1 MVAPA
6 GWGGALMGGVLRFI
20 ADNRGD
26 VLQRLLEHVEISAIS
41 LAIALLLA
49 LPLALWLGHN
59 GKGGFVAINASNVGR
74 ALPSLA
80 LIALAVPWG
89 GLKPPTVIF
98 ALVLL
103 GIPPILTNTF
113 VGVRQVDPEVVE
125 AARGMGMRSLQ
136 VLGKVELPLAAPVIM
151 AGIRTASVQIIATAT
166 LGALVATGGLGTFIT
181 DGLAVSDT
189 ASILTGAL
197 LVAVLAVLADA
208 GFGLLERATTPTG
221 VKLERGR
228 GAPGTGPAGGPAT
241 APAGGPAGIETEK
254 ERTA

>member
-1 MVAPA
+1 
-6 GWGGALMGGVLRFI
+6 MGGVLRFI
-20 ADNRGD
+20 ADNRAD
-26 VLQRLLEHVEISAIS
+26 VVQRVLEHLEISAIS

-49 LPLALWLGHN
+49 LPVALWLAHA
-59 GKGGFVAINASNVGR
+59 GKGSFIAINASNVGR

-80 LIALAVPWG
+80 LIAIAVPWG
-89 GLKPPTVIF
+89 GLNPQTVIF

-103 GIPPILTNTF
+103 GIPPILTNAF

-125 AARGMGMRSLQ
+125 AARGMGMRSWQ
-136 VLGKVELPLAAPVIM
+136 VLRQVELPLATPVIM

-197 LVAVLAVLADA
+197 LVAILALLADA
-208 GFGLLERATTPTG
+208 GFGALERATTPTG

-228 GAPGTGPAGGPAT
+228 GAPEPGPVTGPAV
-241 APAGGPAGIETEK
+241 IEPEEK
-254 ERTA
+254 ERIA

>member
-1 MVAPA
+1 
-6 GWGGALMGGVLRFI
+6 MGGVLRFI
-20 ADNRGD
+20 ADNRAD
-26 VLQRLLEHVEISAIS
+26 VLQRLLEHIEISAIS
-41 LAIALLLA
+41 LVIALLLA
-49 LPLALWLGHN
+49 LPLALWLAHS
-59 GKGGFVAINASNVGR
+59 GKGSFLAINASNVGR

-80 LIALAVPWG
+80 LIAIAVPWG
-89 GLKPPTVIF
+89 GLRPPTVIF

-113 VGVRQVDPEVVE
+113 VGVRQVDPEIVE

-136 VLGKVELPLAAPVIM
+136 LLRQVELPLAAPVIM

-197 LVAVLAVLADA
+197 LVAILAVVADA
-208 GFGLLERATTPTG
+208 GFGVLERVATPTG
-221 VKLERGR
+221 VRLERGR
-228 GAPGTGPAGGPAT
+228 GAPRTGPAAGPT
-241 APAGGPAGIETEK
+241 IIDTEK
-254 ERTA
+254 ERIA

>member
-1 MVAPA
+1 
-6 GWGGALMGGVLRFI
+6 MGGVLRFI
-20 ADNRGD
+20 ADNRAD
-26 VLQRLLEHVEISAIS
+26 VVQRVLEHLEISAIS
-41 LAIALLLA
+41 LAIALVLA
-49 LPLALWLGHN
+49 LPVALWLAHT
-59 GKGGFVAINASNVGR
+59 GKGSFIAINASNVGR

-80 LIALAVPWG
+80 LIALAFPWG
-89 GLKPPTVIF
+89 GLKPQTVIF

-103 GIPPILTNTF
+103 GIPPILTNAF

-125 AARGMGMRSLQ
+125 AARGMGMRSWQ
-136 VLGKVELPLAAPVIM
+136 VLRQVELPLATPVIM

-208 GFGLLERATTPTG
+208 GFGLLERASTPTG

-228 GAPGTGPAGGPAT
+228 GAPEAGPVTGPAA
-241 APAGGPAGIETEK
+241 IETEK
-254 ERTA
+254 ERIA

>member
-1 MVAPA
+1 M
-6 GWGGALMGGVLRFI
+6 GAVLRFI
-20 ADNRGD
+20 ADNRAD
-26 VLQRLLEHVEISAIS
+26 VVQRVLEHLEISAIS

-49 LPLALWLGHN
+49 LPVALWLAHA
-59 GKGGFVAINASNVGR
+59 GKGSFIAINASNVGR

-80 LIALAVPWG
+80 LIAIAVPWG
-89 GLKPPTVIF
+89 GLRPPTVIF

-103 GIPPILTNTF
+103 GIPPILTNAF

-125 AARGMGMRSLQ
+125 AARGMGMRSWQ
-136 VLGKVELPLAAPVIM
+136 VLRQVELPLATPVIM

-197 LVAVLAVLADA
+197 LVAILAVLADA

-228 GAPGTGPAGGPAT
+228 GAPEAGPVAEPAV
-241 APAGGPAGIETEK
+241 IETER
-254 ERTA
+254 ERIA

>member
-1 MVAPA
+1 
-6 GWGGALMGGVLRFI
+6 MGGVLRFI
-20 ADNRGD
+20 ADNRAD
-26 VLQRLLEHVEISAIS
+26 VLQRLLEHIEISAIS
-41 LAIALLLA
+41 LVIALLLA
-49 LPLALWLGHN
+49 LPLALWLAHS
-59 GKGGFVAINASNVGR
+59 GKGSFLAINASNVGR

-80 LIALAVPWG
+80 LIAIAVPWG
-89 GLKPPTVIF
+89 GLRPPTVIF

-113 VGVRQVDPEVVE
+113 VGVRQVDPEIVE

-136 VLGKVELPLAAPVIM
+136 LLRQVELPLAAPVIM

-197 LVAVLAVLADA
+197 LVAILAVVADA
-208 GFGLLERATTPTG
+208 GFGVLERVATPTG
-221 VKLERGR
+221 VRLGRGR
-228 GAPGTGPAGGPAT
+228 GAPRTGLAAGPT
-241 APAGGPAGIETEK
+241 ITETEK
-254 ERTA
+254 ERIA